1 MTVHPSLMEP
11 MPVGPGGGAELEPP
25 ELGFDAVPEA
35 GVVVLTGVLVAA
47 LLVCGGVD
55 ASVTVRAGAVAE

>member
-1 MTVHPSLMEP
+1 MEP

-25 ELGFDAVPEA
+25 EPGFDAVSEA
-35 GVVVLTGVLVAA
+35 GVVGLTGALVAP
-47 LLVCGGVD
+47 LLVRGGVD